1 MLGSAPGSAL
11 GPVTDPVTDPVT
23 GSVIGPV
30 LRGVASP
37 WTVAWGSWLGG
48 GMGASESSPGEAGA
62 LLGFRRPMKPQGT
75 KKKIS
80 ASSLREAFRKI
91 IWPRRRLVFLGLCL
105 IALNRASGMVLPA
118 STRYLIDDVL
128 AGGAERLLMPI
139 LLGLVAATTIQA
151 ISSFTLTK
159 LLSVEAQYLIA
170 ELRAE
175 VHEHVLGLPVRRF
188 EDTRSGELVSRV
200 MNDVEGVRN
209 LVGTGLVQLV
219 GGILT
224 ALIAMVF
231 LLKINVAMTALALVP
246 MALFAVVSS
255 LAFKRLRP
263 AFRERGKLQAE
274 VTGRLTESLGG
285 IRIIKGFH
293 ALARESDIFRAG
305 VLRIF
310 ENVKSTL
317 TTTAA
322 VTSLGTFFVGVASV
336 VILGYGG
343 REILAEQMTV
353 GELFSFT
360 LFLALLIGPI
370 IQMANI
376 GTQMTEAFAGL
387 DRTAE
392 LLQQPGE
399 DDDPLRV
406 EVMPRVNGHLRFE
419 DVSFAYEEGEPVL
432 KGIDFEVQPGEV
444 VALVGSSGS
453 GKSTLASIA
462 VSFLSPDTGRVLVDG
477 VDLRTVELASYRS
490 QLGLVLQDEF
500 LFDGTIRENLLFARP
515 GASEEQ
521 VVEAARRAHV
531 TEFAD
536 RMPDGLD
543 TVIGER
549 GVKLSGGQKQ
559 RVTIARA
566 LLADPRV
573 LLLDEATSSL
583 DTESESFIQE
593 SLGELLAGR
602 TTLVIAHR
610 LSTIQR
616 ADLILVIEDGE
627 VVERGRHGDLM
638 AQEGRYHRLYTLQ
651 ARI

>member
-1 MLGSAPGSAL
+1 MER
-11 GPVTDPVTDPVT
+11 PV
-23 GSVIGPV
+23 SLEI
-30 LRGVASP
+30 ASMG
-37 WTVAWGSWLGG
+37 AAELGSWLVA
-48 GMGASESSPGEAGA
+48 GMGGVWESSPGGAGA
-62 LLGFRRPMKPQGT
+62 LLGFRRAMKPQGN

-80 ASSLREAFRKI
+80 ASSLREAFKKI

-128 AGGAERLLMPI
+128 AGGAEGLLMPI
-139 LLGLVAATTIQA
+139 LLGLVAATTVQA

-159 LLSVEAQYLIA
+159 LLSVEAQLLIA

-263 AFRERGKLQAE
+263 AFRERGRLQAE

-293 ALARESDIFRAG
+293 ALARENDIFRAG
-305 VLRIF
+305 VMRIF

-392 LLQQPGE
+392 LLQQRRE

-406 EVMPRVNGHLRFE
+406 EVMPRINGHLRFE

-432 KGIDFEVQPGEV
+432 KGIDFEAQPGQV

-500 LFDGTIRENLLFARP
+500 LFEGTIRENLLFARP
-515 GASEEQ
+515 EASEEEI
-521 VVEAARRAHV
+521 VEAARRAHV

-536 RMPDGLD
+536 RMPEGLD